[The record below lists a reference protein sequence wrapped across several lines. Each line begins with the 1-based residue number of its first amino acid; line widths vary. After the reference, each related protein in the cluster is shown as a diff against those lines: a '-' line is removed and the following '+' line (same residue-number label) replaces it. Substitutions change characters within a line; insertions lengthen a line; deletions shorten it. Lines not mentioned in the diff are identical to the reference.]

1 MLSTTIHVSLVGHT
15 VFIYNCNLKEDIFF
29 NATLKIFENVINNI
43 FKELGDTYVQHICAT
58 MSFDV

>member
-1 MLSTTIHVSLVGHT
+1 M
-15 VFIYNCNLKEDIFF
+15 FF
-29 NATLKIFENVINNI
+29 LNATLKIFENVINNI